1 MTQDSLSSSV
11 PALTDHARRRAMV
24 ALLSV
29 SLGAGL
35 MIGITMPLMSMLLEL
50 RGTDTLLIGLNAAM
64 STFAILLTGPFL
76 PLAIRRFGTLPVMYL
91 SIVFGIAVLLL
102 MPVFT
107 SLGAWFVL
115 RFALGI
121 SVGIAW
127 IASEAWLNAIV
138 TDRNRGKMLGLY
150 VTCFAGGFALGP
162 VIVGTVGL
170 EGPVPFLIAAAILG
184 ASALPLPLARHALPP
199 VPSHAAGNT
208 GRLMLLAP
216 TIMLAAAISGLS
228 DATVFALLPVYALR
242 VGFAPETAVLLLS
255 TFLAGNLA
263 LQVPLGWLADRM
275 NRRLLLAICGAAGVL
290 GPLAFAAALGTPL
303 GMPLGTWLVWPLLFA
318 WGGVVMGVYTI
329 GLCMLAERF
338 DAATLSGAN
347 AAFVMLYSLGSM
359 SGPVLGGAAMTL
371 WDPHGMLVF
380 GAGASLLF
388 LLIVLARAW
397 FRARVTRTRAIRTRS
412 G

>member
-1 MTQDSLSSSV
+1 MTQDTLPV
-11 PALTDHARRRAMV
+11 QPLTDRARRLAML

-35 MIGITMPLMSMLLEL
+35 MIGVTMPLLSMLLEL
-50 RGTDTLLIGLNAAM
+50 RGTDTVLIGLNAAM

-76 PLAIRRFGTLPVMYL
+76 PRAIRRYGTLPVMYL
-91 SIVFGIAVLLL
+91 SIVFGIAVLLA

-107 SLGAWFVL
+107 SLPAWFVL

-121 SVGIAW
+121 SVGVAW

-162 VIVGTVGL
+162 MIVGLVGL
-170 EGPVPFLIAAAILG
+170 DGPVPFLIGAAILG

-199 VPSHAAGNT
+199 VPSHAAGNI
-208 GRLMLLAP
+208 GRLILLAP
-216 TIMLAAAISGLS
+216 TIMLAAAVSGLS

-290 GPLAFAAALGTPL
+290 GPLAFWLAIGT
-303 GMPLGTWLVWPLLFA
+303 PLGTWLVWPLLFA
-318 WGGVVMGVYTI
+318 WGGVVMGIYTI

-338 DAATLSGAN
+338 DTATLPGAN

-359 SGPVLGGAAMTL
+359 SGPALGGGAMTL

-380 GAGASLLF
+380 GALASLLF
-388 LLIVLARAW
+388 LLIVLGRAW
-397 FRARVTRTRAIRTRS
+397 VRNRS
-412 G
+412 D

>member
-1 MTQDSLSSSV
+1 MTQDSLLS
-11 PALTDHARRRAMV
+11 PGAPLTDGARRLAMV

-64 STFAILLTGPFL
+64 STFAIVLTGPFL

-91 SIVFGIAVLLL
+91 SIVFGIAVLLV

-162 VIVGTVGL
+162 VIVGIVGL

-184 ASALPLPLARHALPP
+184 ASVLPLPLARRALPP
-199 VPSHAAGNT
+199 VPSHAAGNI

-216 TIMLAAAISGLS
+216 TIMLAAAVSGLS

-242 VGFAPETAVLLLS
+242 VGFAPEAAVLLLS

-290 GPLAFAAALGTPL
+290 GPLGFAAALGTPL
-303 GMPLGTWLVWPLLFA
+303 IWPLLFA

-329 GLCMLAERF
+329 GLCMLADRF
-338 DAATLSGAN
+338 DTATLSGAN
-347 AAFVMLYSLGSM
+347 AAFVMFYSLGSM
-359 SGPVLGGAAMTL
+359 SGPVLGSGAMAL
-371 WDPHGMLVF
+371 WNPHGMLAF
-380 GAGASLLF
+380 GAGVSLLF

-397 FRARVTRTRAIRTRS
+397 SRSRRFTTRP

>member
-1 MTQDSLSSSV
+1 MTQDTLPAPAPTPV
-11 PALTDHARRRAMV
+11 PALTERARRLAMV

-35 MIGITMPLMSMLLEL
+35 MIGITMPLLSMLLEL

-91 SIVFGIAVLLL
+91 SIVFGIAVLLA

-107 SLGAWFVL
+107 SLPAWFVL

-170 EGPVPFLIAAAILG
+170 QGPVPFLIAAAILG

-199 VPSHAAGNT
+199 VPSHAAGNIL
-208 GRLMLLAP
+208 RLMLLAP

-263 LQVPLGWLADRM
+263 LQVPLGWLADRV

-290 GPLAFAAALGTPL
+290 GPAAVAAA
-303 GMPLGTWLVWPLLFA
+303 LGTWLVWPLLFA

-338 DAATLSGAN
+338 DTATLSGAN

-359 SGPVLGGAAMTL
+359 SGPVLGSAAMTL
-371 WDPHGMLVF
+371 WDPHGMLAF
-380 GAGASLLF
+380 GAAASLLF
-388 LLIVLARAW
+388 LLIVMARAW
-397 FRARVTRTRAIRTRS
+397 FRARKVRT

>member
-1 MTQDSLSSSV
+1 MTQDTLPV
-11 PALTDHARRRAMV
+11 QPLTDRARRLAML

-35 MIGITMPLMSMLLEL
+35 MIGVTMPLLSMLLEL
-50 RGTDTLLIGLNAAM
+50 RGTDTVLIGLNAAM

-76 PLAIRRFGTLPVMYL
+76 PRAIRRYGTLPVMYL
-91 SIVFGIAVLLL
+91 SIVFGIAVLLA

-107 SLGAWFVL
+107 SLPAWFVL

-121 SVGIAW
+121 SVGVAW

-162 VIVGTVGL
+162 VIVGLVGL
-170 EGPVPFLIAAAILG
+170 EGPVPFLIGAAILG

-199 VPSHAAGNT
+199 VPSHAAGNI

-216 TIMLAAAISGLS
+216 TIMLAAAVSGLS

-290 GPLAFAAALGTPL
+290 GPLAFWLAIGTT
-303 GMPLGTWLVWPLLFA
+303 LGTWLVWPLLFA
-318 WGGVVMGVYTI
+318 WGGVVMGIYTI

-338 DAATLSGAN
+338 DTATLPGAN

-359 SGPVLGGAAMTL
+359 SGPALGGGAMTL

-380 GAGASLLF
+380 GAVASLLF
-388 LLIVLARAW
+388 LLIVLGRAW
-397 FRARVTRTRAIRTRS
+397 VRNRS

>member
-1 MTQDSLSSSV
+1 MTQDTLPAPAPTPV
-11 PALTDHARRRAMV
+11 PPLTDNARRLAMV

-35 MIGITMPLMSMLLEL
+35 MIGITMPLLSMLLEL

-91 SIVFGIAVLLL
+91 SIVFGIAVLLA

-107 SLGAWFVL
+107 SLPAWFVL

-170 EGPVPFLIAAAILG
+170 QGPVPFLIAAAILG

-208 GRLMLLAP
+208 LRLMLLAP

-263 LQVPLGWLADRM
+263 LQVPLGWLADRV

-290 GPLAFAAALGTPL
+290 GPAAVAAA
-303 GMPLGTWLVWPLLFA
+303 LGTWLVWPLLFA

-338 DAATLSGAN
+338 DTATLSGAN

-359 SGPVLGGAAMTL
+359 SGPVLGSAAMTL
-371 WDPHGMLVF
+371 WDPHGMLAF
-380 GAGASLLF
+380 GAAASLLF

-397 FRARVTRTRAIRTRS
+397 FRARTVRT

>member
-1 MTQDSLSSSV
+1 MTQDTLPAPAPTPV
-11 PALTDHARRRAMV
+11 PPLTDNARRLAMV

-35 MIGITMPLMSMLLEL
+35 MIGITMPLLSMLLEL

-91 SIVFGIAVLLL
+91 SIVFGIAVLLA

-107 SLGAWFVL
+107 SLPAWFVL

-170 EGPVPFLIAAAILG
+170 QGPVPFLIAAAILG

-199 VPSHAAGNT
+199 VPSHAAGNIL
-208 GRLMLLAP
+208 RLMLLAP

-263 LQVPLGWLADRM
+263 LQVPLGWLADRV

-290 GPLAFAAALGTPL
+290 GPAAVAAA
-303 GMPLGTWLVWPLLFA
+303 LGTWLVWPLLFA

-338 DAATLSGAN
+338 DTATLSGAN

-359 SGPVLGGAAMTL
+359 SGPVLGSAAMTL
-371 WDPHGMLVF
+371 WDPHGMLAF
-380 GAGASLLF
+380 GAAASLLF

-397 FRARVTRTRAIRTRS
+397 FRVRAVRT

>member
-1 MTQDSLSSSV
+1 MTQDTLPAPAPTPV
-11 PALTDHARRRAMV
+11 PALTERARRLAMV

-35 MIGITMPLMSMLLEL
+35 MIGITMPLLSMLLEL

-91 SIVFGIAVLLL
+91 SIVFGIAVLLA

-107 SLGAWFVL
+107 SLPAWFVL

-127 IASEAWLNAIV
+127 IAGEAWLNAIV

-170 EGPVPFLIAAAILG
+170 QGPVPFLIAAAILG

-199 VPSHAAGNT
+199 VPSHAAGNIL
-208 GRLMLLAP
+208 RLMLLAP

-263 LQVPLGWLADRM
+263 LQVPLGWLADRV

-290 GPLAFAAALGTPL
+290 GPAAVAAA
-303 GMPLGTWLVWPLLFA
+303 LGTWLVWPLLFA

-338 DAATLSGAN
+338 DTATLSRAN
-347 AAFVMLYSLGSM
+347 AACGMLYSLGSM
-359 SGPVLGGAAMTL
+359 SGPVLGGGAMTL

-397 FRARVTRTRAIRTRS
+397 FRVRAVRT

>member
-11 PALTDHARRRAMV
+11 PALTDHARRRAMA

-35 MIGITMPLMSMLLEL
+35 MIGITMPLMSLLLEL

-91 SIVFGIAVLLL
+91 AIVFGIAVLLL

-199 VPSHAAGNT
+199 VPSHAAGNIL
-208 GRLMLLAP
+208 RLMLLAP

-303 GMPLGTWLVWPLLFA
+303 GTWLVWPLLFA

-338 DAATLSGAN
+338 DTATLSGAN

-359 SGPVLGGAAMTL
+359 SGPVLGGGAMTL

-397 FRARVTRTRAIRTRS
+397 FRSREVRTRS

>member
-1 MTQDSLSSSV
+1 MTQDTLPAPAPTPV
-11 PALTDHARRRAMV
+11 PALTERARRLAMV

-35 MIGITMPLMSMLLEL
+35 MIGITMPLLSMLLEL

-91 SIVFGIAVLLL
+91 SIVFGIAVLLA

-107 SLGAWFVL
+107 SLPAWFVL

-170 EGPVPFLIAAAILG
+170 QGPVPFLIAAAILG

-199 VPSHAAGNT
+199 VPSHAAGNIL
-208 GRLMLLAP
+208 RLMLLAP

-263 LQVPLGWLADRM
+263 LQVPLGWLADRV

-290 GPLAFAAALGTPL
+290 GPAAVAAA
-303 GMPLGTWLVWPLLFA
+303 LGTWLVWPLLFA

-338 DAATLSGAN
+338 DTATLSGAN

-359 SGPVLGGAAMTL
+359 SGPVLGSAAMTL
-371 WDPHGMLVF
+371 WDPHGMLAF
-380 GAGASLLF
+380 GAAASLLF

-397 FRARVTRTRAIRTRS
+397 FRARKVRT

>member
-11 PALTDHARRRAMV
+11 PALTDHARRRAMA

-91 SIVFGIAVLLL
+91 SVVFGIAVLLV

-107 SLGAWFVL
+107 SLPAWFVL

-199 VPSHAAGNT
+199 VPSHAAGNI

-290 GPLAFAAALGTPL
+290 GPLGFAAALGT
-303 GMPLGTWLVWPLLFA
+303 PLGTWLVWPLLFA

-338 DAATLSGAN
+338 DTATLPGAN

-359 SGPVLGGAAMTL
+359 SGPALGGGAMTL

-397 FRARVTRTRAIRTRS
+397 FRARGARTRAIRTRS

>member
-1 MTQDSLSSSV
+1 MTQDTLPVPSPT
-11 PALTDHARRRAMV
+11 PALTDRARRLAML

-35 MIGITMPLMSMLLEL
+35 MIGVTMPLLSMLLEL
-50 RGTDTLLIGLNAAM
+50 RGTDTVLIGLNAAM

-76 PLAIRRFGTLPVMYL
+76 PRAIRRYGTLPVMYL
-91 SIVFGIAVLLL
+91 SIVFGIAVLLA

-107 SLGAWFVL
+107 SLPAWFVL

-121 SVGIAW
+121 SVGVAW

-162 VIVGTVGL
+162 VIVGLVGL
-170 EGPVPFLIAAAILG
+170 QGPVPFLIGAAILG

-199 VPSHAAGNT
+199 VPSHAAGNI

-216 TIMLAAAISGLS
+216 TIMLAAAVSGLS

-290 GPLAFAAALGTPL
+290 GPLAFWLALDTIL
-303 GMPLGTWLVWPLLFA
+303 IWPLLFA
-318 WGGVVMGVYTI
+318 WGGVVMGIYTI

-338 DAATLSGAN
+338 DTATLPGAN

-359 SGPVLGGAAMTL
+359 SGPALGGGAMTL

-380 GAGASLLF
+380 GALASLLF
-388 LLIVLARAW
+388 LLIVLGRAW
-397 FRARVTRTRAIRTRS
+397 FRNRS

>member
-1 MTQDSLSSSV
+1 MTQDTL
-11 PALTDHARRRAMV
+11 PATAPPLTDGARRLAML

-35 MIGITMPLMSMLLEL
+35 MIGVTMPLLSMLLEL
-50 RGTDTLLIGLNAAM
+50 RGTDTVLIGLNAAM

-76 PLAIRRFGTLPVMYL
+76 PRAIRRFGTLPVMYL
-91 SIVFGIAVLLL
+91 SVVFGIAVLLA

-107 SLGAWFVL
+107 SLPAWFVL

-121 SVGIAW
+121 SVGVAW

-162 VIVGTVGL
+162 VIVGLVGL
-170 EGPVPFLIAAAILG
+170 EGPVPFLIGAAILG

-199 VPSHAAGNT
+199 VPSHAAGNI

-216 TIMLAAAISGLS
+216 TIMLAAAVSGLS
-228 DATVFALLPVYALR
+228 DATVFALLPVYAMR

-255 TFLAGNLA
+255 IFLAGNLA

-290 GPLAFAAALGTPL
+290 GPLAFWLALETA
-303 GMPLGTWLVWPLLFA
+303 LGTWLVWPLLFA
-318 WGGVVMGVYTI
+318 WGGVVMGIYTI

-338 DAATLSGAN
+338 DTATLPGAN

-359 SGPVLGGAAMTL
+359 SGPALGGGAMTL
-371 WDPHGMLVF
+371 WDPHGMLLF
-380 GAGASLLF
+380 GALASLLF
-388 LLIVLARAW
+388 LLIVLGRAW
-397 FRARVTRTRAIRTRS
+397 FRSRS

>member
-1 MTQDSLSSSV
+1 MTQDSLSSSA
-11 PALTDHARRRAMV
+11 PALTDHARRRAMA

-35 MIGITMPLMSMLLEL
+35 MIGITMPLMSLLLEL

-91 SIVFGIAVLLL
+91 SIVFGIAVLLA

-184 ASALPLPLARHALPP
+184 ASALPLPLARRALPP
-199 VPSHAAGNT
+199 VPSHAAGNIL
-208 GRLMLLAP
+208 RLMLLAP

-290 GPLAFAAALGTPL
+290 GPMAVAAALGT
-303 GMPLGTWLVWPLLFA
+303 PLGTWLVWPLLFA

-359 SGPVLGGAAMTL
+359 SGPVLGGGAMTL
-371 WDPHGMLVF
+371 WDPHGVLVF

-397 FRARVTRTRAIRTRS
+397 FRSREVRIRPD
-412 G
+412 

>member
-1 MTQDSLSSSV
+1 MTQDTLPAPAPTPV
-11 PALTDHARRRAMV
+11 PPLTDKARRLAMV

-35 MIGITMPLMSMLLEL
+35 MIGITMPLLSMLLEL

-91 SIVFGIAVLLL
+91 SIVFGIAVLLA

-107 SLGAWFVL
+107 SLPAWFVL

-170 EGPVPFLIAAAILG
+170 QGSVPFLIAAAILG

-199 VPSHAAGNT
+199 VPSHAAGNIL
-208 GRLMLLAP
+208 RLMLLAP
-216 TIMLAAAISGLS
+216 TIMLAATISGLS

-263 LQVPLGWLADRM
+263 LQVPLGWLADRV

-290 GPLAFAAALGTPL
+290 GPAAVAAA
-303 GMPLGTWLVWPLLFA
+303 LGTWLVWPLLFA

-338 DAATLSGAN
+338 DTATLSGAN

-359 SGPVLGGAAMTL
+359 SGPVLGSAAMTL
-371 WDPHGMLVF
+371 WDPHGMLAF
-380 GAGASLLF
+380 GAAASLLF

-397 FRARVTRTRAIRTRS
+397 FRARKVRT

>member
-1 MTQDSLSSSV
+1 MTQDTLPAPAPTPV
-11 PALTDHARRRAMV
+11 PALTERARRLAMV

-35 MIGITMPLMSMLLEL
+35 MIGITMPLLSMLLEL

-91 SIVFGIAVLLL
+91 SIVFGIAVLLA

-107 SLGAWFVL
+107 SLPAWFVL

-170 EGPVPFLIAAAILG
+170 QGPVPFLIAAAILG

-199 VPSHAAGNT
+199 VPSHAAGNIL
-208 GRLMLLAP
+208 RLMLLAP
-216 TIMLAAAISGLS
+216 TIMLAAMISGLS

-263 LQVPLGWLADRM
+263 LQVPLGWLADRV

-290 GPLAFAAALGTPL
+290 GPAAVAAALGTP
-303 GMPLGTWLVWPLLFA
+303 LVWPLLFA

-338 DAATLSGAN
+338 DTATLSGAN

-359 SGPVLGGAAMTL
+359 SGPVLGSAAMTL
-371 WDPHGMLVF
+371 WDPHGMLAF
-380 GAGASLLF
+380 GAAASLLF

-397 FRARVTRTRAIRTRS
+397 FRARKVRT